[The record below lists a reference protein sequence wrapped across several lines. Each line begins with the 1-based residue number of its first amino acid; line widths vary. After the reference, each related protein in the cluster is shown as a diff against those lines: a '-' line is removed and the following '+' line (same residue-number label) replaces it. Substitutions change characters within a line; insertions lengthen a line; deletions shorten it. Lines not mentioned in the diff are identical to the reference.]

1 MENISRLNHFYQF
14 DYKLKIKL
22 FLKLTALILGV
33 NIFYVLAFAITN
45 SNNTST
51 FFIYNPF
58 FSPFIHSGI
67 EHLLYNIIFLA
78 MVLIPDINSN
88 LGINNILKLSLL
100 LSFIL
105 FPFVLFEISDPIIG
119 ISCLCYLLLA
129 RVLITRK
136 KYTKLN
142 IFILIF
148 FCIFE
153 FNSLGNND
161 EISHLSHL
169 LGIVI
174 GAVSIIFDSDI
185 KKYILV

>member
-22 FLKLTALILGV
+22 FLKLTSLILGV

-45 SNNTST
+45 SNNTSA

-67 EHLLYNIIFLA
+67 EHLIYNIIFLA
-78 MVLIPDINSN
+78 VVLTPDINSN
-88 LGINNILKLSLL
+88 LGMNNIIKLSLL

-119 ISCLCYLLLA
+119 ISGLCYLLFA

-136 KYTKLN
+136 NYSKLY
-142 IFILIF
+142 ILLLIF
-148 FCIFE
+148 F
-153 FNSLGNND
+153 
-161 EISHLSHL
+161 
-169 LGIVI
+169 
-174 GAVSIIFDSDI
+174 
-185 KKYILV
+185 

>member
-1 MENISRLNHFYQF
+1 MFNISRLNHFFQF

-33 NIFYVLAFAITN
+33 NIFYVLAFAIFKSN
-45 SNNTST
+45 STSA
-51 FFIYNPF
+51 FFTYNPF
-58 FSPFIHSGI
+58 LSPFIHSGI

-78 MVLIPDINSN
+78 VVLTPDINSN
-88 LGINNILKLSLL
+88 LGINNIIKLSLL

-119 ISCLCYLLLA
+119 ISGLCYLLLA
-129 RVLITRK
+129 RMLITRK
-136 KYTKLN
+136 KYSKLY
-142 IFILIF
+142 ILLLIF

-153 FNSLGNND
+153 FKSLGNND
-161 EISHLSHL
+161 GISHLCHL

-174 GAVSIIFDSDI
+174 GAVSIIFDSNI
-185 KKYILV
+185 KKYLLV